1 MKIYPDCFP
10 CLLRQAL
17 EAARM
22 AEANAGQQRAVLNRV
37 MELLARVSMDSTSAE
52 TGYHVHRIVR
62 EMTGVRDPY
71 RSVKEEATRNAWQLV
86 PRLREIVAQAD
97 DPLEQAVRIAI
108 AGNIIDFASGTV
120 LNLVL
125 SGACPEPCRRVEGL
139 SKDVQSTLQ
148 ATLERVLRQPFA
160 INDLEAL
167 RQALFQAE
175 RVLYLADNAGETVF
189 DRVLIETLK
198 QPVTYAVKGG
208 PILNDATWED
218 AVAAG
223 LEEVAD
229 IVSTGSDVLGTV
241 LESCSPAFRRL
252 YDEAELII
260 AKGQA
265 NHEAL
270 DEGDRRLFFLLQ
282 VKCPLLGRQMGVE
295 PGGIV
300 LKQGMIR
307 NSLTR

>member
-1 MKIYPDCFP
+1 MKTYLDCFP
-10 CLLRQAL
+10 CMLRQAL

-22 AEANAGQQRAVLNRV
+22 AKADASQQRAVLNRV
-37 MELLARVSMDSTSAE
+37 MELLAVVPVDNTPAE

-71 RSVKEEATRNAWQLV
+71 RLVKEEATGKALPLV

-108 AGNIIDFASGTV
+108 AGNIIDFAPDKV
-120 LNLVL
+120 MN
-125 SGACPEPCRRVEGL
+125 P
-139 SKDVQSTLQ
+139 SKELQFTLE
-148 ATLERVLRQPFA
+148 ATLERVLHQPFA

-167 RQALFQAE
+167 RRALSQAQ

-189 DRVLIETLK
+189 DRVLIEVLE
-198 QPVTYAVKGG
+198 QPVIYAVKGG
-208 PILNDATWED
+208 PTINDATQED

-223 LEEVAD
+223 LGEVAE
-229 IVSTGSDVLGTV
+229 IVSTGSDAPGTV
-241 LESCSPAFRRL
+241 LESCSPAFRQL
-252 YDEAELII
+252 YDQAELII

-270 DEGDRRLFFLLQ
+270 GEGDRRLFFLLQ
-282 VKCPLLGRQMGVE
+282 VKCSVLGREIGTE
-295 PGGIV
+295 PGSII
-300 LKQGMIR
+300 LKQG
-307 NSLTR
+307 

>member
-1 MKIYPDCFP
+1 MKTYLDCLP
-10 CLLRQAL
+10 CMLRQAL

-22 AEANAGQQRAVLNRV
+22 AGADAGQQRAILNRV
-37 MELLARVSMDSTSAE
+37 MELLAEVSVDSTPAE

-62 EMTGVRDPY
+62 EMTGVKDPY
-71 RSVKEEATRNAWQLV
+71 RSVKEEATRNAWHLV
-86 PRLREIVAQAD
+86 PCLREIVAQAD

-108 AGNIIDFASGTV
+108 AGNIIDFAPG
-120 LNLVL
+120 
-125 SGACPEPCRRVEGL
+125 
-139 SKDVQSTLQ
+139 VQFTLE

-167 RQALFQAE
+167 RQALSQAG

-198 QPVTYAVKGG
+198 QPVIYAVKGG
-208 PILNDATWED
+208 PTLNDATWED

-223 LEEVAD
+223 IEEVAE
-229 IVSTGSDVLGTV
+229 IVSTGSDAPGTV
-241 LESCSPAFRRL
+241 LKSCSPAFRQL
-252 YDEAELII
+252 YDQAQVII

-270 DEGDRRLFFLLQ
+270 AEGDRRLFFLLQ
-282 VKCPLLGRQMGVE
+282 VKCLVLGREIGVE
-295 PGGIV
+295 PGNIV
-300 LKQGMIR
+300 LKQG
-307 NSLTR
+307 

>member
-1 MKIYPDCFP
+1 MKTYLDCFP
-10 CLLRQAL
+10 CMLRQAL

-22 AEANAGQQRAVLNRV
+22 AKADVEQQRAVLNRV
-37 MELLARVSMDSTSAE
+37 MELLAVVPVDNTPAE

-71 RSVKEEATRNAWQLV
+71 RLVKEEATGKALPLV

-108 AGNIIDFASGTV
+108 AGNIIDFAPDKV
-120 LNLVL
+120 MN
-125 SGACPEPCRRVEGL
+125 P
-139 SKDVQSTLQ
+139 SKELQFTLE
-148 ATLERVLRQPFA
+148 ATLERVLHQPFA

-167 RQALFQAE
+167 RRALSQAQ

-189 DRVLIETLK
+189 DRVLIEILE
-198 QPVTYAVKGG
+198 QPVIYAVKGG
-208 PILNDATWED
+208 PTLNDATQED

-223 LEEVAD
+223 LEEMTE
-229 IVSTGSDVLGTV
+229 IVSTGSDAPGTV
-241 LESCSPAFRRL
+241 LESCSPAFRQL
-252 YDEAELII
+252 YDQAELII

-270 DEGDRRLFFLLQ
+270 GEGDRRLFFLLQ
-282 VKCPLLGRQMGVE
+282 VKCSVLGREIGTE
-295 PGGIV
+295 PGSII
-300 LKQGMIR
+300 LKQG
-307 NSLTR
+307 

>member
-1 MKIYPDCFP
+1 MKTSLDCFP

-22 AEANAGQQRAVLNRV
+22 AQADAGQQRAILNRV
-37 MELLARVSMDSTSAE
+37 MELLVGVSADSTSAE
-52 TGYHVHRIVR
+52 TLYRVHRIVR
-62 EMTGVRDPY
+62 EMTGVKDPY
-71 RSVKEEATRNAWQLV
+71 RSVKEEATRNALQLV
-86 PRLREIVAQAD
+86 PGLREIVAQAD

-108 AGNIIDFASGTV
+108 AGNIIDFAPGTV
-120 LNLVL
+120 LSLVL
-125 SGACPEPCRRVEGL
+125 SPSTALRINPVEGL
-139 SKDVQSTLQ
+139 SKDVQFTLE

-167 RQALFQAE
+167 RQALSQAE

-189 DRVLIETLK
+189 DRVLVETLE
-198 QPVTYAVKGG
+198 QPVIYAVKGG

-223 LEEVAD
+223 IGEVAE
-229 IVSTGSDVLGTV
+229 IVSTGSDAPGMI
-241 LESCSPAFRRL
+241 LESCSPAFRQL
-252 YDEAELII
+252 YDQAQVII

-270 DEGDRRLFFLLQ
+270 GEGDRRLFFLLQ
-282 VKCPLLGRQMGVE
+282 VKCPVLGREMGVE
-295 PGGIV
+295 SGNIV
-300 LKQGMIR
+300 LKQG
-307 NSLTR
+307 

>member
-1 MKIYPDCFP
+1 MKTYLDCLP

-22 AEANAGQQRAVLNRV
+22 AGADAGQQRAILNRV
-37 MELLARVSMDSTSAE
+37 MELLAEVSVDSTPAE

-62 EMTGVRDPY
+62 EMTGVKDPY
-71 RSVKEEATRNAWQLV
+71 RSVKEEATRNALPLV
-86 PRLREIVAQAD
+86 PGLREIVVQAD

-108 AGNIIDFASGTV
+108 AGNIIDFAPGTV
-120 LNLVL
+120 LSPSTTLGIN
-125 SGACPEPCRRVEGL
+125 PVEGL
-139 SKDVQSTLQ
+139 SKDVQFTLE

-167 RQALFQAE
+167 RQALSQAE

-189 DRVLIETLK
+189 DRVLIETLE
-198 QPVTYAVKGG
+198 QPVIYAVKGG

-223 LEEVAD
+223 MGEVAE
-229 IVSTGSDVLGTV
+229 IVSTGSDAPGTV
-241 LESCSPAFRRL
+241 LESCSPAFRQL
-252 YDEAELII
+252 YEEAQVII

-270 DEGDRRLFFLLQ
+270 AEGDRRLFFLLQ
-282 VKCPLLGRQMGVE
+282 VKCLVLGREMGVE
-295 PGGIV
+295 PGNIV
-300 LKQGMIR
+300 LKQG
-307 NSLTR
+307 

>member
-1 MKIYPDCFP
+1 MKTYLDCFP

-22 AEANAGQQRAVLNRV
+22 AEADAGQCSEPCPEPRRRAAEGQQRAVLNRV
-37 MELLARVSMDSTSAE
+37 MELLAVVRADSTPAE

-71 RSVKEEATRNAWQLV
+71 RLVKEKATRNALQLL
-86 PRLREIVAQAD
+86 PRLREIVARAA
-97 DPLEQAVRIAI
+97 DPLDQAVRIAI
-108 AGNIIDFASGTV
+108 TGNIIDFAPG
-120 LNLVL
+120 
-125 SGACPEPCRRVEGL
+125 
-139 SKDVQSTLQ
+139 VQFTLE
-148 ATLERVLRQPFA
+148 ATLERVLHQPFA

-167 RQALFQAE
+167 RWALSKAQ

-189 DRVLIETLK
+189 DRVLIEILE
-198 QPVTYAVKGG
+198 QPVIYAVKGG
-208 PILNDATWED
+208 PTLNDATQED
-218 AVAAG
+218 AIAAG
-223 LEEVAD
+223 LEEVAE
-229 IVSTGSDVLGTV
+229 IMSTGSDAPGTV
-241 LESCSPAFRRL
+241 LEYCTPAFRQL

-282 VKCPLLGRQMGVE
+282 VKCSVLGREIGVE
-295 PGGIV
+295 PGSIV
-300 LKQGMIR
+300 LEQG
-307 NSLTR
+307 